1 MNNPSNVNANNAG
14 GADTGTTSPRPRRK
28 KILSFDSKYMQPNAD
43 FFVIDESTPAEPAL
57 PAQQRARQLSHEGRQ
72 SNGGDGEA
80 TPELMGPVLRRKKV
94 VSMPLG
100 ATNDFFFGDRR
111 GQPIPA
117 TIDEAS
123 SAIEEGSDF
132 GAIPQ
137 GQTRTST
144 FYITWFT
151 LSDAIF

>member
-1 MNNPSNVNANNAG
+1 MNNPSDANANNAG
-14 GADTGTTSPRPRRK
+14 GADTDGTPHRPRPRRK
-28 KILSFDSKYMQPNAD
+28 KILSFDAKYMQPNAD
-43 FFVIDESTPAEPAL
+43 FFVIDESTPAETAP
-57 PAQQRARQLSHEGRQ
+57 PAQQRARQRSHEGRK
-72 SNGGDGEA
+72 SNGGDDDAHPAAVA

-117 TIDEAS
+117 AIDEVS
-123 SAIEEGSDF
+123 STIEEGSDV

-137 GQTRTST
+137 VQTRTSR
-144 FYITWFT
+144 FC
-151 LSDAIF
+151 A